1 MKRALA
7 LRRMSSMALEA
18 AIGGL
23 ALALAACGGSGPE
36 TKTAGSESAEEPAA
50 KAAPG
55 EEGGEKP
62 AAAEEGQDSAQ
73 GGTEIPT
80 ACAKQGEI
88 CTPPAKF
95 AKRLCSDTYPTVALV
110 LFAKGTPW
118 TRGYLR
124 GKTKAWNASGG
135 ASEQVDLEFDE
146 EVLILLERKA
156 NTGGM
161 QVSGAGSGYEA
172 LRWDGTCVTLSSEE
186 VTLKLP
192 PAAKYPKV
200 EFKHLETGLQ
210 DALREDPKIDEAY
223 KTRRTECKGQM
234 SGVVS
239 LKCVK
244 ADAKLATLIV
254 EYVRDGGKIPKPERL
269 P

>member
-1 MKRALA
+1 MTTV
-7 LRRMSSMALEA
+7 ALEV

-23 ALALAACGGSGPE
+23 VLALAACGGSSPE
-36 TKTAGSESAEEPAA
+36 TKTAGSDSAEDPAS
-50 KAAPG
+50 KAG
-55 EEGGEKP
+55 SDEKGDEKP
-62 AAAEEGQDSAQ
+62 AAGEEGQESAQ
-73 GGTEIPT
+73 GGTDIPT
-80 ACAKQGEI
+80 ECAKQGEI
-88 CTPPAKF
+88 CTVPAKF

-146 EVLILLERKA
+146 EVLILVERKA
-156 NTGGM
+156 DTGGM

-172 LRWDGTCVTLSSEE
+172 IRWDGTCVTLSSEE
-186 VTLKLP
+186 VTLKPP

-200 EFKHLETGLQ
+200 EFKHLETALQ
-210 DALREDPKIDEAY
+210 DAMREDPKIDEAY

-234 SGVVS
+234 TGTVS

-244 ADAKLATLIV
+244 ADAKLANLIV
-254 EYVRDGGKIPKPERL
+254 EYVRDGGKIPKPQRM

>member
-1 MKRALA
+1 L
-7 LRRMSSMALEA
+7 ALEA
-18 AIGGL
+18 AVGGL
-23 ALALAACGGSGPE
+23 VFALAACGGSSPE

-50 KAAPG
+50 KAAPD
-55 EEGGEKP
+55 EAGGEKP
-62 AAAEEGQDSAQ
+62 AAAEEGQESAQ
-73 GGTEIPT
+73 GGTDLPT
-80 ACAKQGEI
+80 ECAKKGDV
-88 CTPPAKF
+88 CTLPVKF
-95 AKRLCSDTYPTVALV
+95 AKRLCSDTYPTVALA
-110 LFAKGTPW
+110 LFGKGTPW

-146 EVLILLERKA
+146 EILILIERKA
-156 NTGGM
+156 DTGGM

-192 PAAKYPKV
+192 PEAKYPKV

-210 DALREDPKIDEAY
+210 NALREDSTIDEAY
-223 KTRRTECKGQM
+223 KTRRQECKGQM

-244 ADAKLATLIV
+244 ADAKLSKLIV
-254 EYVRDGGKIPKPERL
+254 DYVRNGGKIPKPERL